1 MLLPPC
7 PLLLLRQAAAGD
19 GRDAGRRVIRG
30 LNWAQTASQSARR
43 FGSEMA
49 SFVRS
54 NTWRCTYLTGVG
66 CTGNLESTHNEI
78 HNILGGTQGEMA

>member
-1 MLLPPC
+1 V
-7 PLLLLRQAAAGD
+7 LLLLLLL
-19 GRDAGRRVIRG
+19 VPH
-30 LNWAQTASQSARR
+30 
-43 FGSEMA
+43 
-49 SFVRS
+49 S

>member
-1 MLLPPC
+1 MAVDLTNI
-7 PLLLLRQAAAGD
+7 LLLL
-19 GRDAGRRVIRG
+19 
-30 LNWAQTASQSARR
+30 LLL
-43 FGSEMA
+43 FGPH
-49 SFVRS
+49 S